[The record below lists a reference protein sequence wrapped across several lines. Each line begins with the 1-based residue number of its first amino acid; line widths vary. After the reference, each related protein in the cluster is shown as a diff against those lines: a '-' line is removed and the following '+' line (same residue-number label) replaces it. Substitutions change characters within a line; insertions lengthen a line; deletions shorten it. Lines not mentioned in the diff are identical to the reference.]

1 MSQPP
6 DDHPATDVDEPRF
19 PRRDKNATQNH
30 AWQLPNT
37 NSLDTP
43 FLYAT
48 TQYTILSSLV
58 EHLRPQ
64 DVLRLAQTSQ
74 TVYSNLD
81 FSSAASRTN
90 LRTKVLCPGF
100 GVQQRKLTHK
110 PASEGE
116 WHVQASCGS
125 EIIDPDME
133 SRPCVTCGM
142 NTCDECRLHVTYHS
156 MTEDNGPHGLR
167 WWAGHIM
174 TMNAPVRLLPPND
187 PIYRYPPEDDEEQ
200 PPWKLP
206 LGKGRPQHDCGRL
219 GLPFDSNLVAQAE
232 PLDNLIDQNL
242 GDTLLLRTKGRSYC
256 SSGFRPVAGPL
267 SLVTAGRLKR
277 LCTTCSATEV
287 KHQCTCTLRKRFL
300 DRWLCIE
307 CYLENEAKPGG
318 AAMLE
323 MLAGDEPGEC
333 PCGSSF
339 DAQDQ
344 DSWLVCEWCDG
355 RVTGSKKATEEE
367 EMAKDFVPNEEDE
380 DKEGAW
386 PEQLSDG
393 DRPNLDGN
401 LIDQA
406 IADAGSVAPRGLHR
420 HFVCQEWLTR
430 KQHLQMAEYKKKME
444 EGKEEE
450 FNFYWSRHW
459 R

>member
-1 MSQPP
+1 
-6 DDHPATDVDEPRF
+6 
-19 PRRDKNATQNH
+19 
-30 AWQLPNT
+30 
-37 NSLDTP
+37 
-43 FLYAT
+43 
-48 TQYTILSSLV
+48 
-58 EHLRPQ
+58 
-64 DVLRLAQTSQ
+64 
-74 TVYSNLD
+74 
-81 FSSAASRTN
+81 
-90 LRTKVLCPGF
+90 
-100 GVQQRKLTHK
+100 
-110 PASEGE
+110 
-116 WHVQASCGS
+116 
-125 EIIDPDME
+125 
-133 SRPCVTCGM
+133 
-142 NTCDECRLHVTYHS
+142 

-167 WWAGHIM
+167 WWGGHIM
-174 TMNAPVRLLPPND
+174 TKNAPVRLLPPND

-200 PPWKLP
+200 PPWRLP
-206 LGKGRPQHDCGRL
+206 PGKGRPQHDCGRL

-232 PLDNLIDQNL
+232 PIDNLLDQNL
-242 GDTLLLRTKGRSYC
+242 GDTLFLRTKGSSLC

-267 SLVTAGRLKR
+267 FSVTAGRLKR

-318 AAMLE
+318 AAKLE

-339 DAQDQ
+339 DAHDQ

-406 IADAGSVAPRGLHR
+406 IVDAGSVAPRGLHR
-420 HFVCQEWLTR
+420 HFVCHEWLTR